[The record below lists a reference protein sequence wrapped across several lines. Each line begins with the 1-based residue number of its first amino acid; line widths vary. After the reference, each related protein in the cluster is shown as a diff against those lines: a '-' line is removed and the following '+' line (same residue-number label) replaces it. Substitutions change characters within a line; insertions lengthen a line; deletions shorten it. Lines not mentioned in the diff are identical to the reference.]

1 VITALVIR
9 RFNCKE
15 NGTAGNVEVAG
26 LVDLPVLPP
35 HGVTLVLRG
44 WYGRGERRDG
54 ASVVMARLKACPSP
68 RPAGVYPVP
77 FEIRT
82 STEPGSRFERVLD
95 EPGWK
100 RLQEA

>member
-15 NGTAGNVEVAG
+15 NGTSVNVEVAG
-26 LVDLPVLPP
+26 LVDLPMLPP
-35 HGVTLVLRG
+35 NGVMLCFEDGT
-44 WYGRGERRDG
+44 GE
-54 ASVVMARLKACPSP
+54 ASVVMTRLKAWPSP
-68 RPAGVYPVP
+68 RPPGVYPTP

-82 STEPGSRFERVLD
+82 STEPGSRLERVLD
-95 EPGWK
+95 EPSWK